1 MIGHESSDV
10 IEGGTSHGGAGSGNS
25 SATCA
30 VFPHIW
36 AVITET
42 IYYADTRQKEL
53 RIRVTGFVVLDI
65 TL

>member
-30 VFPHIW
+30 VFPHTW
-36 AVITET
+36 AVI
-42 IYYADTRQKEL
+42 IDMVKCDSLKRDTWRD
-53 RIRVTGFVVLDI
+53 VL
-65 TL
+65 TS